1 MVNKLSTIKERFKQ
15 VADKKGISYSKLY
28 DIIEMTDG
36 NFKGSAKQR
45 PINSD
50 AIEKLFTHFQ
60 DINLEWLITGKAK
73 TALEQENNLVEEP
86 TEPYMKD
93 YKDKYIEV
101 LEENRELNKEIRALQ
116 KRIDSQKKSDQ
127 QIFTKP

>member
-1 MVNKLSTIKERFKQ
+1 MSIKDKL
-15 VADKKGISYSKLY
+15 KLY
-28 DIIEMTDG
+28 ADYKRISPRKFSLSIGASDSFLRSSGSIQSDILPSVRKNYPDLSIDWLLFDEGEMIKSEIER
-36 NFKGSAKQR
+36 S
-45 PINSD
+45 
-50 AIEKLFTHFQ
+50 
-60 DINLEWLITGKAK
+60 
-73 TALEQENNLVEEP
+73 NLVEEP

-116 KRIDSQKKSDQ
+116 KRIDSKKKSDQ